1 MTEEKPTGLAPDHL
15 VVVHQNSIYELRAAL
30 RDSLLAIPDTD
41 SLKRIYS
48 TEADREKVMRRLTLE
63 AAHQFLFKK
72 IIPNP
77 NRQEFPDGS
86 VEIGHSDKEEDV
98 AFERLTTAIRDFRH
112 DMDRLDKGATAE
124 LVLAPIEQ
132 IGKKKAVVIS
142 ANRKMILLAVMFVEN
157 RSPKMTEAE
166 QLNIASDY
174 TGFSAT
180 TLRTYVRN
188 LRRAIMAYKK
198 HAARGKL
205 AFNRAECEHYKSLL
219 AKYEKIARK
228 SDANIAELI
237 KPVLAVHGIKHQAI
251 ESKKR

>member
-1 MTEEKPTGLAPDHL
+1 MTKEKPTGLAPDNL
-15 VVVHQNSIYELRAAL
+15 VVVHQNSIYDLRAAL
-30 RDSLLAIPDTD
+30 RDALLGIPDTE

-48 TEADREKVMRRLTLE
+48 TEADLEKVIRRLTLE

-72 IIPNP
+72 FIPNP
-77 NRQEFPDGS
+77 NRQEFPDGH

-98 AFERLTTAIRDFRH
+98 AFERLATAIRDFRH

-132 IGKKKAVVIS
+132 IGEKKAVVIS

-166 QLNIASDY
+166 QLNIASDF

-188 LRRAIMAYKK
+188 VRRAIMAYKK
-198 HAARGKL
+198 HATRGKL
-205 AFNRAECEHYKSLL
+205 AFNRAECEHYTSLL
-219 AKYEKIARK
+219 AKYEKVARK
-228 SDANIAELI
+228 SDVNIAELI
-237 KPVLAVHGIKHQAI
+237 KPVLASHGIKHQAI
-251 ESKKR
+251 ESKKG

>member
-30 RDSLLAIPDTD
+30 RDALLAIPDTE

-98 AFERLTTAIRDFRH
+98 AFERLSTAIRDFRH

-124 LVLAPIEQ
+124 LVLAPIQQ
-132 IGKKKAVVIS
+132 IGKKPVVIS
-142 ANRKMILLAVMFVEN
+142 ANRKMILLAVIFVES
-157 RSPKMTEAE
+157 RSRKITEAE
-166 QLNIASDY
+166 QLNIASNF

-188 LRRAIMAYKK
+188 VRSAITAYKK
-198 HAARGKL
+198 NTTRGKL
-205 AFNRAECEHYKSLL
+205 AFNKAECEHYTSLL
-219 AKYEKIARK
+219 SKYEKIGHK
-228 SDANIAELI
+228 GDVNIAELI
-237 KPVLAVHGIKHQAI
+237 GPVLAGLGLKHQAI
-251 ESKKR
+251 TSKKG